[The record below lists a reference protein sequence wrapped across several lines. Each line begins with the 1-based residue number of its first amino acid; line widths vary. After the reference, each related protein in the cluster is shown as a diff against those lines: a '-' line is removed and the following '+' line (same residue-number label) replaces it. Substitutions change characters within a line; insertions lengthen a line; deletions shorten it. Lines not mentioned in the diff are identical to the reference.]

1 MSRTTDLLATMAAV
15 RPDRLDPPAD
25 PGRLERVRARAMSE
39 PGPGPTPTRVPAR
52 ALGRR
57 VRYGG
62 AIVAAAA
69 LVAGLIVVARPGG
82 QDTGPSSARRTLLVA
97 AATLQETGR
106 ATGRYWTADLSSV
119 TTAARLAD
127 TAAGP
132 PPPTAKPLYRYTTT
146 CHARLWAARS
156 GRDPSWLVV
165 DAVTDRRLSG
175 ADERAWRRAGAP
187 RPSACEIHGMSVG
200 LRSAPP
206 AALAL
211 RRSTPTSPQG
221 EPTYPSAA
229 GVPVTADQIAALP
242 TDPTALKTALDGFWL
257 DATTPSAKPEAGGT
271 VPAGVTFQQ
280 ITDLLVGAPAPP
292 AVQAALYRVLA
303 GLPIDRSR
311 GTVTDRLGRSGVA
324 FWAATGAMDTRL
336 IIDVRTGRPL
346 AVENR
351 LAGRLDGYTL
361 IRRQGWTDTV
371 PTLPSHRL

>member
-15 RPDRLDPPAD
+15 RPDRLDPPTD

-39 PGPGPTPTRVPAR
+39 PEPAR
-52 ALGRR
+52 APARVLGRR

-69 LVAGLIVVARPGG
+69 LVAGLIVMARPSGP
-82 QDTGPSSARRTLLVA
+82 DTGPPSARRALLVA
-97 AATLQETGR
+97 ATTLQEADT

-119 TTAARLAD
+119 TTATYLGG

-132 PPPTAKPLYRYTTT
+132 PPGTAKPLYRYTST
-146 CHARLWAARS
+146 CDARLWAARS

-187 RPSACEIHGMSVG
+187 RPDSCEIHGMSVG

-211 RRSTPTSPQG
+211 RRSMRTTSQD
-221 EPTYPSAA
+221 EPTYPTAA
-229 GVPVTADQIAALP
+229 SVPITPDQIAALP
-242 TDPTALKTALDGFWL
+242 TDPTALKATLDGFWL
-257 DATTPSAKPEAGGT
+257 NATTRSAKPKAGST
-271 VPAGVTFQQ
+271 VPLDVTFQQ

-303 GLPIDRSR
+303 RLPIDRSR
-311 GTVTDRLGRSGVA
+311 GTVTDRLGRHGVA
-324 FWAATGAMDTRL
+324 FWTATGAMETRL
-336 IIDVRTGRPL
+336 IIDLRTGHPL
-346 AVENR
+346 AVESR
-351 LAGRLDGYTL
+351 LAGELDGYTL
-361 IRRQGWTDTV
+361 IRRQGWTDTG
-371 PTLPSHRL
+371 PTLPAHRL